1 MILFDYTRV
10 TACCVYM
17 AVLCAHFGFYFAK
30 VFCFFF
36 SISIK
41 ITFLNDFVEKPRT
54 KTTHF
59 FLLLLLL
66 NRCEFPFGAR
76 KLKIS
81 LFGKCVNLQ
90 QLISPRNH
98 IDVLSRTHA
107 SNGMKRKKKPFF
119 VGGTMKRIQCLL
131 IYSWN
136 SWKIYRKL
144 LLLAINGE
152 EKNKIENVDNQSHD
166 TF

>member
-1 MILFDYTRV
+1 MCIWQF
-10 TACCVYM
+10 CVRTS
-17 AVLCAHFGFYFAK
+17 V
-30 VFCFFF
+30 
-36 SISIK
+36 SISQRC
-41 ITFLNDFVEKPRT
+41 FVSFFQYQLRLHFWMTSLKNHGRKPRI
-54 KTTHF
+54 F
-59 FLLLLLL
+59 FLLLLLLL